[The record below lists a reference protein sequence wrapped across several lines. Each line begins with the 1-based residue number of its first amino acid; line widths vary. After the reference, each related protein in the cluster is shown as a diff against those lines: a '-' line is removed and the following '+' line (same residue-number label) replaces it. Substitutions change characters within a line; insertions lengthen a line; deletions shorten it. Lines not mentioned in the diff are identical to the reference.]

1 MRQVSKA
8 GRGEACLLIY
18 PKDERVEELVR
29 WGSLNGRSRA
39 FIPSGFPR
47 GCAIPVAIA
56 AGHSSRRLLEPTRL
70 FNAVDSI
77 KKVDRRSSPY
87 PKPASSQETRAG
99 ASSTTSNGS

>member
-1 MRQVSKA
+1 
-8 GRGEACLLIY
+8 LLIY

-56 AGHSSRRLLEPTRL
+56 AGHQLAPT
-70 FNAVDSI
+70 S
-77 KKVDRRSSPY
+77 
-87 PKPASSQETRAG
+87 G
-99 ASSTTSNGS
+99 AHTPVQRG